1 MSNEE
6 VKKNTE
12 LCKEK
17 RELTKDELLQVTG
30 GVELKSGPGKDE
42 NPMRS
47 LQGRVPGMQI
57 TTNDQLGGASS
68 IRVRGYTST

>member
-12 LCKEK
+12 LCEEK
-17 RELTKDELLQVTG
+17 KELTPEELQHVTG
-30 GVELKSGPGKDE
+30 GTLKLGDRIIAGG
-42 NPMRS
+42 PMRS

-57 TTNDQLGGASS
+57 TTNDQPGGASS